1 MISLSTTGGYGNVV
15 TLRDLPFRSVLNGGN
30 RRPMGDSE
38 EEEGQTEN
46 NLGRKSKIK
55 GKEV

>member
-15 TLRDLPFRSVLNGGN
+15 TLRDLPLRSVLNGGN

-38 EEEGQTEN
+38 EEEEGQTEN
-46 NLGRKSKIK
+46 NLRIEEIK
-55 GKEV
+55 NK